1 MSTIHRTDGGFVQYT
16 KGAPDEV
23 LRRCTHYTE
32 GGAVLPMTEEKRAA
46 ILADNKAMADK
57 ALRVLAAAQRLY
69 DSLPD
74 RLEPEDLEQDLCF
87 IGLAGMIDPVRPEV
101 KDAVAQCRAAGIR
114 PVMITGDHKDTAV
127 AIAKELGIITDA
139 SQAVTGSALDGLSD
153 EELDNVSGGGC
164 GPTYYEACMANGY
177 CSDYICSRC
186 GSRGIIVRNGELRCS
201 GCLAYNPRCWNCM
214 NSIGDKRSKIL
225 TCKVRL
231 RRGTPE

>member
-1 MSTIHRTDGGFVQYT
+1 MELN
-16 KGAPDEV
+16 KE
-23 LRRCTHYTE
+23 L
-32 GGAVLPMTEEKRAA
+32 
-46 ILADNKAMADK
+46 LAK
-57 ALRVLAAAQRLY
+57 
-69 DSLPD
+69 
-74 RLEPEDLEQDLCF
+74 
-87 IGLAGMIDPVRPEV
+87 
-101 KDAVAQCRAAGIR
+101 
-114 PVMITGDHKDTAV
+114 
-127 AIAKELGIITDA
+127 AKEAKTPEELI
-139 SQAVTGSALDGLSD
+139 ALAKENGMELAD

-225 TCKVRL
+225 TCKIRL